1 MDIFLKVGFFFVNSK
16 KSASLGVYLRDS
28 DESHVQPPVPEVGK
42 SARRGVPICSIG
54 GSGPAVGRPKK

>member
-1 MDIFLKVGFFFVNSK
+1 MDIFLKWFFYVNSK